1 MGKKKETIAQVKL
14 HIRGG
19 QATPAPPVGT
29 ALGPHGINMQD
40 FCTQFNS
47 ITKDKQGELTPVVV
61 SIYQD
66 RSFDFITRTPPA
78 SELLKQAAN
87 IKKGSGEPN
96 KAKVGQVTT
105 AQLREIA
112 EKKMEDLNAANV
124 DHAVE
129 MIKGT
134 ARSMGITVQG

>member
-1 MGKKKETIAQVKL
+1 MGKKKEMIAQVKL
-14 HIRGG
+14 QIKGG

-40 FCTQFNS
+40 FCTQFNA

-96 KAKVGQVTT
+96 KTKVGQVTV

-124 DHAVE
+124 DHAIE

>member
-1 MGKKKETIAQVKL
+1 MGKKKEMIAQVKL
-14 HIRGG
+14 QIRGG

-40 FCTQFNS
+40 FCTQFNNL
-47 ITKDKQGELTPVVV
+47 TKDKQGELTPVVV
-61 SIYQD
+61 SVYQD

-96 KAKVGQVTT
+96 KTKVGQVTV

-112 EKKMEDLNAANV
+112 EKKMEDLNAANI

-134 ARSMGITVQG
+134 ARSMGITVQE